1 MERAALDGITVK
13 ARQALLYVG
22 HLRSVDKV
30 NDCQRGRASDRRV
43 VIAALA
49 RRAVDAVVVVV
60 VVIDVDDPITT
71 TTTRT
76 TGLWISAAQ
85 HYRPL

>member
-60 VVIDVDDPITT
+60 IDVDDPITT

-76 TGLWISAAQ
+76 TGLWIPAAQ